1 MRSNACRRR
10 ISRCRRRS
18 AAATLTSPPSCGSC
32 PRCAYTWRWG
42 AWPTMRS
49 SWRAGSRAG
58 ATCSH
63 TDANTCSRERNAC
76 SIRIIAAATTPRPD
90 GSPRRCS
97 QLSWR
102 GPASSPASS
111 CPRRCRLLR
120 KPPAMFDPKEF
131 IASLP
136 RRPGV
141 YRMFGAARELLYVG
155 KARSLKDR
163 VGTYFAA
170 GNVHPKVQA
179 LTAQI
184 DAIEVTVTN
193 SETEALLLEYNLIKA
208 HKPRFNV
215 VLRDDKSFPYIHL
228 YVEHE
233 FPRLEFYRGAKSAPG
248 RYFGPFPSA
257 GAVRDTLNQLQKLF
271 RIRNCR
277 DSFFANRSRP
287 CLQHQIGR
295 CSAPCVG
302 LITREGYAQDMAAAV
317 KVLEGRSDEVNAELQ
332 ARMEEAGE
340 RLQFELAARIRDQL
354 AALKRIQAQQVVTA
368 EGHRDVDVFAIVGEA
383 GEYAVS
389 VMLVR
394 GGRNLGTT
402 SYFPRA
408 ALAEAGEA
416 LASFVMQYYASA
428 EAPAQ
433 VLLGTPLE
441 EAASLAELLSSRTG
455 RAVEVRHPLRGMAVR
470 WVELTREN
478 AVQALRMRFAQ
489 RQGMEEMLL
498 DLSEVLDL
506 PEPPARME
514 CFDISHTGGEGTV
527 ASCVVFGPEGPLK
540 KEYRRF
546 NISGVTAGD
555 LLLIDGGAGQ
565 ISQVH
570 AVLAEL
576 GYGDLTL
583 VGVAKGPDRRPGQE
597 RLFVHG
603 AAAPVTP
610 AGHSPAARLI
620 QRIRDEAHRFAI
632 SGHRRKRA
640 RRYNESVLEVVPGL
654 GPAKRRA
661 LLKHFGGLQGVMRA
675 GVADLTQVAGIG
687 ATLAR
692 SLYDHLHPGS

>member
-1 MRSNACRRR
+1 V
-10 ISRCRRRS
+10 
-18 AAATLTSPPSCGSC
+18 
-32 PRCAYTWRWG
+32 
-42 AWPTMRS
+42 
-49 SWRAGSRAG
+49 
-58 ATCSH
+58 
-63 TDANTCSRERNAC
+63 
-76 SIRIIAAATTPRPD
+76 
-90 GSPRRCS
+90 
-97 QLSWR
+97 
-102 GPASSPASS
+102 
-111 CPRRCRLLR
+111 
-120 KPPAMFDPKEF
+120 FDHKKY

-136 RRPGV
+136 KRPGV
-141 YRMFGAARELLYVG
+141 YRMYGAAQELLYVG

-163 VGTYFAA
+163 VATYFAA
-170 GNVHPKVQA
+170 RNVDPKVQA
-179 LTAQI
+179 LVAQVS
-184 DAIEVTVTN
+184 AIEVTVTN

-208 HKPRFNV
+208 HRPRFNI

-228 YVEHE
+228 YVEHD
-233 FPRLEFYRGAKSAPG
+233 FPRLEFYRGPRSAPG
-248 RYFGPFPSA
+248 RYFGPFPNA

-302 LITREGYAQDMAAAV
+302 LISREAYAQDIAAAV
-317 KVLEGRSDEVNAELQ
+317 KVLDGRSDEVSAELQ
-332 ARMEEAGE
+332 ARMEEAGGRLEFE
-340 RLQFELAARIRDQL
+340 RAAQLRDQL
-354 AALKRIQAQQVVTA
+354 AALKRVQAQQVVTA
-368 EGHRDVDVFAIVGEA
+368 EGERDADVLAIVGEA

-394 GGRNLGTT
+394 GGRNLGTN

-408 ALAEAGEA
+408 LLAEPHEA

-428 EAPAQ
+428 EVPPE
-433 VLLGTPLE
+433 VLLGSRLE
-441 EAASLAELLSSRTG
+441 DAPALAEVLSNRSG
-455 RAVEVRHPLRGMAVR
+455 HAVEVRHPMRGLGAR

-478 AVQALRMRFAQ
+478 ATQALRMRLAQ
-489 RQGMEEMLL
+489 RAGVDEMLL
-498 DLSEVLDL
+498 DLAHELDL
-506 PEPPARME
+506 PEPPQRLE

-527 ASCVVFGPEGPLK
+527 ASCVVFGPEGAIK

-546 NISGVTAGD
+546 NIRGVTPGDDYAALRQALERRYRHVRAGEVPAPD
-555 LLLIDGGAGQ
+555 VLLIDGGAGQ

-570 AVLAEL
+570 EVLAEL
-576 GYGDLTL
+576 GFADLVL

-597 RLFVHG
+597 RLFVYG
-603 AAAPVTP
+603 ANAPVTP
-610 AGHSPAARLI
+610 EAHAPAARLI

-632 SGHRRKRA
+632 SGHRKKRA

-675 GVADLTQVAGIG
+675 GVADLTQVSGIG
-687 ATLAR
+687 AALAR

>member
-1 MRSNACRRR
+1 VFDHKE
-10 ISRCRRRS
+10 
-18 AAATLTSPPSCGSC
+18 
-32 PRCAYTWRWG
+32 Y
-42 AWPTMRS
+42 
-49 SWRAGSRAG
+49 
-58 ATCSH
+58 
-63 TDANTCSRERNAC
+63 
-76 SIRIIAAATTPRPD
+76 IAA
-90 GSPRRCS
+90 
-97 QLSWR
+97 
-102 GPASSPASS
+102 
-111 CPRRCRLLR
+111 
-120 KPPAMFDPKEF
+120 
-131 IASLP
+131 LP

-141 YRMFGAARELLYVG
+141 YRMFGAGHELLYVG

-170 GNVHPKVQA
+170 GNVNPKVQA
-179 LTAQI
+179 LVAQI
-184 DAIEVTVTN
+184 TAIEVTVTN
-193 SETEALLLEYNLIKA
+193 SETEALLLEYNLIKE
-208 HKPRFNV
+208 HRPRFNV

-228 YVEHE
+228 DARHE
-233 FPRLEFYRGAKSAPG
+233 FPRLVFYRGARTAPG

-302 LITREGYAQDMAAAV
+302 LITPVAYAQDIQAAV
-317 KVLEGRSDEVNAELQ
+317 KVLEGRSDEVNAELA
-332 ARMEEAGE
+332 ARMEEAGARLEFE
-340 RLQFELAARIRDQL
+340 RAAQLRDQL

-368 EGHRDVDVFAIVGEA
+368 GGERDADVLAIVGEA
-383 GEYAVS
+383 GEYCVS

-408 ALAEAGEA
+408 PLAEPGEA
-416 LASFVMQYYASA
+416 LASFIMQYYAQA
-428 EAPAQ
+428 EPPPE
-433 VLLGTPLE
+433 VLLGQALSD
-441 EAASLAELLSSRTG
+441 AQALAEALTTQAG
-455 RAVEVRHPLRGMAVR
+455 HTVEVRHPARGLAAK
-470 WVELTREN
+470 WVELTSEN
-478 AVQALRMRFAQ
+478 ATQALRMRHSQ
-489 RQGMEEMLL
+489 RAGVEEMLAEL
-498 DLSEVLDL
+498 TRALDL
-506 PEPPARME
+506 PEPPARIE

-527 ASCVVFGPEGPLK
+527 ASCVVFGPEGALK

-546 NISGVTAGD
+546 NITGVTPGDDYGALRQALERRYRHVRAGEVPAPD

-565 ISQVH
+565 IGEVH

-576 GYGDLTL
+576 GFSDLTL

-597 RLFVHG
+597 RLFVYG
-603 AAAPVTP
+603 APGAVTLE
-610 AGHSPAARLI
+610 AHSPALRLI

-632 SGHRRKRA
+632 TGHRRRRA